1 MLRYTLSFE
10 PFFALEPFYILKK
23 AGRLCSIS
31 VPGSIF
37 HSPPSATCLQ
47 SVSYMGCIN
56 GLLAVCVLIEPG
68 RYKCSAQMVQ
78 MVFSSLFFF
87 HLFSLFFTSGEE
99 RLSSGCDSVAID
111 GSLSDWVQIISLME
125 LSIRGGYHSYQA
137 VIFFGYYLF
146 CYFIF
151 LLPLSFLYLKI
162 ADCALG
168 GPLCAM
174 LGLAGFPFIKKYCTD
189 YCILF
194 LLTLER
200 ASIQLHLAGSV
211 S

>member
-1 MLRYTLSFE
+1 MFYFCAWIYFPFSPFCHLPPECQLHGLYQWSPCCLCFNWAWPIQVLS
-10 PFFALEPFYILKK
+10 PD
-23 AGRLCSIS
+23 GTDG
-31 VPGSIF
+31 V
-37 HSPPSATCLQ
+37 
-47 SVSYMGCIN
+47 
-56 GLLAVCVLIEPG
+56 
-68 RYKCSAQMVQ
+68 
-78 MVFSSLFFF
+78 FFF
-87 HLFSLFFTSGEE
+87 IFLPPFLTVFFTSGEE